1 MSKLANSSVL
11 DKFERKISG
20 QGCKRAEKAYTLFS
34 LNEYI
39 YDVIKIIKSM
49 MAPMADLLI
58 TSVDS
63 SLIQPLAYSLI
74 NATSGKVVMR
84 AGERQEDGF
93 LALLSLPLLVKALK
107 KGFRRAGR
115 GYNIMDQMDI
125 NSSDKLICK
134 FSCKF

>member
-1 MSKLANSSVL
+1 MSKSANSSVL

-93 LALLSLPLLVKALK
+93 LALIIITFI
-107 KGFRRAGR
+107 GE
-115 GYNIMDQMDI
+115 
-125 NSSDKLICK
+125 SSEKRIQK
-134 FSCKF
+134 SRKRI

>member
-20 QGCKRAEKAYTLFS
+20 QGCKRAEKRAYTLCS
-34 LNEYI
+34 LNEYM

-58 TSVDS
+58 TSSDS

-84 AGERQEDGF
+84 AGERQEDEF
-93 LALLSLPLLVKALK
+93 LALLSLP
-107 KGFRRAGR
+107 
-115 GYNIMDQMDI
+115 
-125 NSSDKLICK
+125 
-134 FSCKF
+134 